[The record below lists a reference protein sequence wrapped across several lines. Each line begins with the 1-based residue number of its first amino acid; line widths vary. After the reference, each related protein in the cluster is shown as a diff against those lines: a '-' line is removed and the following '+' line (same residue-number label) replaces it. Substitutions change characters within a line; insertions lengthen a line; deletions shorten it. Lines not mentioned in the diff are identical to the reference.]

1 MTLPEPVL
9 AGSYD
14 YRLVTVSVLIA
25 VLASY
30 AALDLGARVT
40 AAHGR
45 ARLAWLTGG
54 ATAMG
59 IGVWSMH
66 YIGML
71 AFSLSFRI
79 LYDWPT
85 VLLSL
90 LAAVFASGVALFVV
104 SRSRMSWFQALI
116 GSVAMGS
123 GIAGMHYIGMA
134 AMRMPAMCTYSSG
147 LVILSV
153 VLAVVI
159 SLVALWLTFH
169 FRDEPQASGGQKI
182 ASALV
187 MGAAIPVMHYTG
199 MAAASFTVS
208 AIAPD
213 LTHAIDVS
221 SLGTAGITI
230 VAFMVLSLAV
240 VTSLIDRRFTAQARE
255 LESSEQRYRQL
266 VESAQVIL
274 WRRNI
279 QTSHFTYVNQ
289 EAKVLLGYPVG
300 QWMAEPMFW
309 PNHIHS
315 EDRALVASFCTKA
328 VEEKLPQEFE
338 HRMMGADGK
347 VLWLK
352 SSVRVVAG
360 LGGQQEL
367 GGVMVDITE
376 RKLAQEAAEGANRA
390 KSEFL
395 AAMSHEIRTPMNGIL
410 GMTDLVLDT
419 ELTAEQRDHLG
430 MVKFSAE
437 SLLAIINDILDFSK
451 IEAGKLELDSI
462 PFDLRESLCE
472 TMKSF
477 GFRAHAKGLELIY
490 DVDPEIPEGLLGDP
504 GRVRQIL
511 INLIGNA
518 VKFTETGEILVRVEE
533 EQPADPHDSPDVARL
548 HFSVRDTGIGI
559 PADRQQKIFEAFSQ
573 ADGST
578 TRKYGG
584 TGLGLTICSR
594 LVELMGGRIW
604 VQSESGGG
612 STFHFTLSMKIQ
624 NTAGARP
631 RPVRP
636 EDLGQVQVLIV
647 DDNFTNRQLLNT
659 MLSRWGMRPTAV
671 ESGRLA
677 LEALELARGSG
688 HPFSL
693 ALLDAHMP
701 ELDGFSVA
709 KQIRNNPELHG
720 TMLMMLTSGGSPGDG
735 ARCRELGI
743 SAYLPKPIRQAEL
756 LEGISRV
763 LQKLPEKQVPLITKY
778 TLREERNRV
787 RILLAE
793 DNLVN
798 QTVAV
803 RLLEKRGFTVVVAG
817 NGRAALA
824 ALEHDNFDL
833 VLMDVQMP
841 ELDGFETTTAIRA
854 KERLTGA
861 HVPILAMT
869 AHALKGDKER
879 CIAAGMDGYLSKP
892 IRVEELLASVESHLP
907 PSLSLGIEK
916 EAEPR
921 TNGATAGGRL

>member
-1 MTLPEPVL
+1 
-9 AGSYD
+9 
-14 YRLVTVSVLIA
+14 
-25 VLASY
+25 
-30 AALDLGARVT
+30 
-40 AAHGR
+40 
-45 ARLAWLTGG
+45 
-54 ATAMG
+54 
-59 IGVWSMH
+59 
-66 YIGML
+66 
-71 AFSLSFRI
+71 
-79 LYDWPT
+79 
-85 VLLSL
+85 
-90 LAAVFASGVALFVV
+90 
-104 SRSRMSWFQALI
+104 
-116 GSVAMGS
+116 
-123 GIAGMHYIGMA
+123 
-134 AMRMPAMCTYSSG
+134 
-147 LVILSV
+147 
-153 VLAVVI
+153 
-159 SLVALWLTFH
+159 
-169 FRDEPQASGGQKI
+169 
-182 ASALV
+182 
-187 MGAAIPVMHYTG
+187 
-199 MAAASFTVS
+199 
-208 AIAPD
+208 
-213 LTHAIDVS
+213 
-221 SLGTAGITI
+221 
-230 VAFMVLSLAV
+230 
-240 VTSLIDRRFTAQARE
+240 
-255 LESSEQRYRQL
+255 
-266 VESAQVIL
+266 
-274 WRRNI
+274 
-279 QTSHFTYVNQ
+279 
-289 EAKVLLGYPVG
+289 
-300 QWMAEPMFW
+300 
-309 PNHIHS
+309 
-315 EDRALVASFCTKA
+315 
-328 VEEKLPQEFE
+328 
-338 HRMMGADGK
+338 
-347 VLWLK
+347 
-352 SSVRVVAG
+352 
-360 LGGQQEL
+360 
-367 GGVMVDITE
+367 
-376 RKLAQEAAEGANRA
+376 
-390 KSEFL
+390 
-395 AAMSHEIRTPMNGIL
+395 
-410 GMTDLVLDT
+410 
-419 ELTAEQRDHLG
+419 
-430 MVKFSAE
+430 
-437 SLLAIINDILDFSK
+437 
-451 IEAGKLELDSI
+451 
-462 PFDLRESLCE
+462 
-472 TMKSF
+472 
-477 GFRAHAKGLELIY
+477 
-490 DVDPEIPEGLLGDP
+490 
-504 GRVRQIL
+504 VRQIL